1 MKSDAVILDACCGSR
16 MIWFDKYNPSTIY
29 MDSRELDCTLQDGRP
44 LHIHPDVIGD
54 FRNMPFEDGR
64 FKMVVF
70 DPPHLLSL
78 GEDSWLAK
86 KYGRLSDT
94 WKDDLKQ
101 GFDEC
106 MRVLQHEGILIL
118 KWSERDISISA
129 LLDVLGTQ
137 PLFGSR
143 RSTGIGPVWLVW
155 MKGVGQ

>member
-16 MIWFDKYNPSTIY
+16 MIWFNKHNPSTIY
-29 MDSRELDCTLQDGRP
+29 MDIRDLDCTLQDGRS

-54 FRNMPFEDGR
+54 FRKMPFEDGR
-64 FKMVVF
+64 FKLVVF
-70 DPPHLLSL
+70 DPPHLLNL
-78 GEDSWLAK
+78 GEDSWLAQ

-106 MRVLQHEGILIL
+106 MRVLQHEGILIF
-118 KWSERDISISA
+118 KWSERDISIPA
-129 LLDVLGTQ
+129 LLDVLGTP

-155 MKGVGQ
+155 MKGVSQ